1 MKVLDKILYCLYPDK
16 CIACDKLVSRG
27 KVFCP
32 ECEFTYGNNL
42 GYKTGDSFLPKT
54 VYSVMYEEDIKQAI
68 WKYKFRSKKYYIRPF
83 SSLLVEAFD
92 YYYMAS
98 DFDVILAVPT
108 TDKSKAER
116 GYNHAALLGK
126 AISKREGIPYQ
137 DKALIKLK
145 ETNQHEKTLAER
157 RGNVKGAYK
166 VSLKADLKGKR
177 VLLVDDIITTG
188 YTMETIARL
197 IKKAG
202 AKSVNGIVLAAASTK
217 PLAKY
222 R

>member
-1 MKVLDKILYCLYPDK
+1 MKILDKFLYCLYPDK
-16 CIACDKLVSRG
+16 CIACEKIVGVNDI
-27 KVFCP
+27 FCSD
-32 ECEFTYGNNL
+32 CEFIYGNNL

-83 SSLLVEAFD
+83 SSLLFEAFD
-92 YYYMAS
+92 YYYKSS
-98 DFDVILAVPT
+98 DFDVIVAVPIT
-108 TDKSKAER
+108 KKSKAKR
-116 GYNHAALLGK
+116 GYNHASLLGE

-157 RGNVKGAYK
+157 RDNVKGAYK
-166 VSLKADLKGKR
+166 VSPKADLKGKR

-197 IKKAG
+197 IKNAG